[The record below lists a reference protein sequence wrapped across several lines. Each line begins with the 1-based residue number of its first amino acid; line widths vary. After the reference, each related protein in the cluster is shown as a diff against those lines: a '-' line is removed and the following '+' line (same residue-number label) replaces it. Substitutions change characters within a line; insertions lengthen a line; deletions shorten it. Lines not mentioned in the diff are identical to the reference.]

1 MKLYFEVLASRRL
14 NMMTALYVKNE
25 RMIMPT
31 NIEKQAPNN
40 VLNDSSPAYVILM
53 FMPKASNLRIKS
65 KMEELSAFIFEVR
78 LVDLRSENF

>member
-1 MKLYFEVLASRRL
+1 MI
-14 NMMTALYVKNE
+14 TALYVKNE

-65 KMEELSAFIFEVR
+65 NMEELSAFILEGR
-78 LVDLRSENF
+78 LADLRSENF

>member
-1 MKLYFEVLASRRL
+1 MI
-14 NMMTALYVKNE
+14 TALYVKND

-65 KMEELSAFIFEVR
+65 KMEELFAFIFEVR
-78 LVDLRSENF
+78 LVDFRSENF

>member
-1 MKLYFEVLASRRL
+1 
-14 NMMTALYVKNE
+14 MMTALYVKNE

-31 NIEKQAPNN
+31 NIEKQAPKR

-65 KMEELSAFIFEVR
+65 NMEELSAFILEGP
-78 LVDLRSENF
+78 LADLRSENF

>member
-14 NMMTALYVKNE
+14 NMITALYVKNE

-31 NIEKQAPNN
+31 NIEKQAPKR

-53 FMPKASNLRIKS
+53 FIPKASNLRIKS
-65 KMEELSAFIFEVR
+65 KIEELFAFIFEGC

>member
-1 MKLYFEVLASRRL
+1 
-14 NMMTALYVKNE
+14 MMTALYVKNE

>member
-1 MKLYFEVLASRRL
+1 MI
-14 NMMTALYVKNE
+14 TALYVKNE